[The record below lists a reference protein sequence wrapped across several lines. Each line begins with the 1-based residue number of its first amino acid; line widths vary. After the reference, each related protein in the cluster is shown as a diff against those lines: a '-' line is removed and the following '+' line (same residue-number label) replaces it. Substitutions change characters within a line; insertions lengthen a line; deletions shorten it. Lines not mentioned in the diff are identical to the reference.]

1 MTPTQPYF
9 FLQPIDCIQRMDG
22 ASWSEKVKAILSNGQ
37 QEVLQKT
44 GSTQLWQEGIRTPK
58 AINTLFVSIKE
69 ILERNL
75 IQQ

>member
-37 QEVLQKT
+37 QEVTTKNWVYTALATRDK
-44 GSTQLWQEGIRTPK
+44 
-58 AINTLFVSIKE
+58 NTKG
-69 ILERNL
+69 N
-75 IQQ
+75 